1 MEEEIIV
8 IEEEEEQEIVIIEDE
23 IEYIAPTTQEKTIIP
38 KKEQQIVVPDDGIF
52 ALSKVTVE
60 EIPSEYIK
68 VGGTLDITENGEYD
82 VKQYEK
88 ANVSVGGFEIKNGI
102 YLCYGRS
109 DIVNELCSMLSPE
122 NTSLYYAFYQNDIK
136 EIPYMNTS
144 NVTNAQ
150 QMCDYCL
157 KLETIP
163 ELDFGKVTK
172 INLAFREN
180 RKLANVG
187 GFKDLG
193 KAYNPTYSE
202 NYTWYELDF
211 STCGSLTHDSL
222 MNVINKLYDIANAGC
237 KAQSLRLGTTNLA
250 KLTEEE
256 IAIAQVKGW
265 TVK

>member
-1 MEEEIIV
+1 MATTADYLTQLQADKQALV
-8 IEEEEEQEIVIIEDE
+8 DNLVAKGVNATNDE
-23 IEYIAPTTQEKTIIP
+23 TFTSLVP
-38 KKEQQIVVPDDGIF
+38 KVADIQ
-52 ALSKVTVE
+52 S
-60 EIPSEYIK
+60 
-68 VGGTLDITENGEYD
+68 GG
-82 VKQYEK
+82 
-88 ANVSVGGFEIKNGI
+88 SSFEIKSGG

-122 NTSLYYAFYQNDIK
+122 NNSLYFAFYQTDIK

-144 NVTNAQ
+144 NVTSAQ
-150 QMCDYCL
+150 QMCDYCMS
-157 KLETIP
+157 LETIP

-172 INLAFREN
+172 INYAFREN

-202 NYTWYELDF
+202 NYTWYQLDF
-211 STCGSLTHDSL
+211 STCSKLTHDSL

-237 KAQSLRLGTTNLA
+237 NAQSLRLGATNLA

-256 IAIAQVKGW
+256 IAIATNKGW
-265 TVK
+265 TVS